1 MSDNKQDLE
10 LQRSKYRKG
19 CLTGLLVAVALIVL
33 SSGISQVTSFRTNID
48 KSIDMLYN
56 YKTSYPK
63 DATENEVLILVSNN
77 NFITIKTNLSD
88 TGEGKAKALTIK
100 DEIINMLTSQDKKAS
115 GLKITGKDNKT
126 LYDSTT
132 KGSD

>member
-48 KSIDMLYN
+48 KSALLLFN

-100 DEIINMLTSQDKKAS
+100 DEIINTLKEHNIKGS